1 MTNMTNMTG
10 NTSEECCLPKCEAF
24 TCSGNWTSNQSKNDV
39 LGNTSEDC
47 CEIAMCKDY
56 SCGSGYVNN
65 LLLAGNSFD
74 VCCSPT
80 CESFACSGAWKNV
93 IGDPAKLVGDSPE
106 ACCALKLCEEYG
118 SCPSGYVKT
127 PNASSVAGHTSEQC
141 CLQLCELFE
150 CTDEWENESNSTIA
164 WVNAPNRSSTIGNS
178 TEVCCERPKCIDFS
192 CPSGYSNNTGLGN
205 TQAECCNPTCELSC
219 PSGYA
224 NIGGNGTTQ
233 AECCDATCELLN
245 CSGAWKKAPS
255 KNATISNDTEVC
267 CEKKMCIDFATCP
280 WGYVRDET
288 AEGYTEEVCCHAT
301 CEVFNCSG
309 YYTNNSAKL
318 YEIGNTSEE
327 CCDLQESCCE
337 KSSANSG
344 TLKCDTFVGKT
355 PLDEGVGCN
364 TLMKDQCESR
374 YFFRKELGELEMKTY
389 TACAWAS
396 VGSFELCRNTGPTI
410 SKCFKDYFEVYLE
423 KLEQEA
429 NQTNA
434 SMNGSTNASMNAST
448 NASENTP

>member
-1 MTNMTNMTG
+1 
-10 NTSEECCLPKCEAF
+10 
-24 TCSGNWTSNQSKNDV
+24 
-39 LGNTSEDC
+39 
-47 CEIAMCKDY
+47 
-56 SCGSGYVNN
+56 
-65 LLLAGNSFD
+65 
-74 VCCSPT
+74 
-80 CESFACSGAWKNV
+80 
-93 IGDPAKLVGDSPE
+93 
-106 ACCALKLCEEYG
+106 
-118 SCPSGYVKT
+118 
-127 PNASSVAGHTSEQC
+127 
-141 CLQLCELFE
+141 
-150 CTDEWENESNSTIA
+150 
-164 WVNAPNRSSTIGNS
+164 
-178 TEVCCERPKCIDFS
+178 
-192 CPSGYSNNTGLGN
+192 
-205 TQAECCNPTCELSC
+205 
-219 PSGYA
+219 
-224 NIGGNGTTQ
+224 
-233 AECCDATCELLN
+233 
-245 CSGAWKKAPS
+245 
-255 KNATISNDTEVC
+255 
-267 CEKKMCIDFATCP
+267 MCIDFATCP